1 METISRT
8 ASSPGL
14 GLLIPGCPG
23 WVGVSGYVGEIPEL
37 TEEKLG
43 SQDQAW

>member
-14 GLLIPGCPG
+14 GLLIPGCLG
-23 WVGVSGYVGEIPEL
+23 WVGVSGCVGETPEL
-37 TEEKLG
+37 TEKKLG